1 MTERERQIV
10 YPLLVFALLMG
21 LKGNFQPRLSF
32 EARSIECAELKV
44 SMINGK
50 AVTDSRLPIIVP
62 PPAKNTE
69 ATKDEKKSDEA
80 PGDEATGDEAT
91 GDEATGDEATGDEA
105 TGDEATTVNPDAEA
119 PHATDETQATEAPGE
134 LDGNAEGN
142 QETSELESTESD
154 AGESAEAVDP

>member
-44 SMINGK
+44 SRINGK

-69 ATKDEKKSDEA
+69 ATNDERKS
-80 PGDEATGDEAT
+80 DEATGDEAT
-91 GDEATGDEATGDEA
+91 SG
-105 TGDEATTVNPDAEA
+105 NPDAEA
-119 PHATDETQATEAPGE
+119 SDATDETQATEAAGE
-134 LDGNAEGN
+134 LDGSAEDN
-142 QETSELESTESD
+142 EEISELKSTESD
-154 AGESAEAVDP
+154 SGESGEAVDP

>member
-1 MTERERQIV
+1 MTEQERQIV

-91 GDEATGDEATGDEA
+91 
-105 TGDEATTVNPDAEA
+105 TVNPDAEA

-154 AGESAEAVDP
+154 AGESAEVVDP

>member
-80 PGDEATGDEAT
+80 
-91 GDEATGDEATGDEA
+91 
-105 TGDEATTVNPDAEA
+105 TGDEATTGNPDAEV
-119 PHATDETQATEAPGE
+119 PDATDETQATEAAGE

>member
-50 AVTDSRLPIIVP
+50 AVADSRFPMTVPLP
-62 PPAKNTE
+62 ARNTE
-69 ATKDEKKSDEA
+69 AANDETID
-80 PGDEATGDEAT
+80 
-91 GDEATGDEATGDEA
+91 DEA
-105 TGDEATTVNPDAEA
+105 TGDEATTSKTDADDPDATTDDTQTAEA
-119 PHATDETQATEAPGE
+119 AGE
-134 LDGNAEGN
+134 SNESVEGN
-142 QETSELESTESD
+142 QETTRLTPTESD
-154 AGESAEAVDP
+154 SGESSDAVEP

>member
-80 PGDEATGDEAT
+80 PGDEAP
-91 GDEATGDEATGDEA
+91 GDEA
-105 TGDEATTVNPDAEA
+105 TGDEATTVNPDAKA

-154 AGESAEAVDP
+154 AGESAEVVDP

>member
-69 ATKDEKKSDEA
+69 ATEDEKKS
-80 PGDEATGDEAT
+80 
-91 GDEATGDEATGDEA
+91 DEATGDEATGDEA
-105 TGDEATTVNPDAEA
+105 TGDEATTGNPDAEA
-119 PHATDETQATEAPGE
+119 PDATDDTQATDAAGE

-154 AGESAEAVDP
+154 SGESAEAVDP

>member
-69 ATKDEKKSDEA
+69 ATEDEKKS
-80 PGDEATGDEAT
+80 
-91 GDEATGDEATGDEA
+91 DEA
-105 TGDEATTVNPDAEA
+105 TGDEATTGNPDAEA
-119 PHATDETQATEAPGE
+119 PDATDDTQATEAAGE

-154 AGESAEAVDP
+154 SGESAEAVDP

>member
-50 AVTDSRLPIIVP
+50 AVTDSKLPIIVP

-80 PGDEATGDEAT
+80 P

-154 AGESAEAVDP
+154 AGESAEVVDP

>member
-80 PGDEATGDEAT
+80 ICP
-91 GDEATGDEATGDEA
+91 
-105 TGDEATTVNPDAEA
+105 TT
-119 PHATDETQATEAPGE
+119 
-134 LDGNAEGN
+134 L
-142 QETSELESTESD
+142 SYC
-154 AGESAEAVDP
+154 

>member
-44 SMINGK
+44 SRINGK

-69 ATKDEKKSDEA
+69 ATKDERKS
-80 PGDEATGDEAT
+80 DEATGDEAT
-91 GDEATGDEATGDEA
+91 SG
-105 TGDEATTVNPDAEA
+105 NPDAEA
-119 PHATDETQATEAPGE
+119 SDATDETQATEAAGE
-134 LDGNAEGN
+134 LDGSAEDN
-142 QETSELESTESD
+142 EEISELKSTESD
-154 AGESAEAVDP
+154 SGESGEAVDP

>member
-50 AVTDSRLPIIVP
+50 AVTDSRLPVIVP
-62 PPAKNTE
+62 PPAKNIE

-80 PGDEATGDEAT
+80 TSDEATSG
-91 GDEATGDEATGDEA
+91 
-105 TGDEATTVNPDAEA
+105 NPDAEA
-119 PHATDETQATEAPGE
+119 SDATDETQATEAAGE
-134 LDGNAEGN
+134 LDGSAEDN
-142 QETSELESTESD
+142 EEISELKSTESD
-154 AGESAEAVDP
+154 SGESGEAVDP

>member
-80 PGDEATGDEAT
+80 PGDEAP
-91 GDEATGDEATGDEA
+91 GDEATGDEA

>member
-69 ATKDEKKSDEA
+69 ATEDEKKS
-80 PGDEATGDEAT
+80 DEAT

-105 TGDEATTVNPDAEA
+105 TGDEATTGNPDAEA
-119 PHATDETQATEAPGE
+119 PDATDDTQATDAAGE

-154 AGESAEAVDP
+154 SGESAEAVDP

>member
-80 PGDEATGDEAT
+80 PGDEAP
-91 GDEATGDEATGDEA
+91 GDEA

-154 AGESAEAVDP
+154 AGESAEVVDP

>member
-69 ATKDEKKSDEA
+69 ATEDEKKS
-80 PGDEATGDEAT
+80 
-91 GDEATGDEATGDEA
+91 DEA
-105 TGDEATTVNPDAEA
+105 TGDEATTGNPDAEA
-119 PHATDETQATEAPGE
+119 PDATDDTQATDAAGE

-154 AGESAEAVDP
+154 SGESAEAVDP

>member
-91 GDEATGDEATGDEA
+91 GDEATGDEAT
-105 TGDEATTVNPDAEA
+105 TVNPDAEA

-154 AGESAEAVDP
+154 AGESAEVVDP

>member
-80 PGDEATGDEAT
+80 PGDEAP
-91 GDEATGDEATGDEA
+91 GDEA

>member
-69 ATKDEKKSDEA
+69 ATEDEKKS
-80 PGDEATGDEAT
+80 
-91 GDEATGDEATGDEA
+91 DEA
-105 TGDEATTVNPDAEA
+105 TGDEATTGNPDAEA
-119 PHATDETQATEAPGE
+119 PDATDDTQATDAAGE
-134 LDGNAEGN
+134 SDGNAEGN

-154 AGESAEAVDP
+154 SGESAEAVDP

>member
-91 GDEATGDEATGDEA
+91 GDEAT
-105 TGDEATTVNPDAEA
+105 TVNPDAEA

-154 AGESAEAVDP
+154 AGESAEVVDP

>member
-62 PPAKNTE
+62 PPARNTE

-80 PGDEATGDEAT
+80 PGDEAP
-91 GDEATGDEATGDEA
+91 GDEATGDEA

-154 AGESAEAVDP
+154 AGESAEVVDP

>member
-50 AVTDSRLPIIVP
+50 AVTDSRLPVIVP
-62 PPAKNTE
+62 PPAKNIE
-69 ATKDEKKSDEA
+69 ATKDEKKS
-80 PGDEATGDEAT
+80 DEATGDEAT

-105 TGDEATTVNPDAEA
+105 TSDEATTGNPDAET
-119 PHATDETQATEAPGE
+119 PDATDDTQATEAAGE

-154 AGESAEAVDP
+154 SGESAEAVDP

>member
-80 PGDEATGDEAT
+80 PGDEAP

-154 AGESAEAVDP
+154 AGESAEVVDP

>member
-91 GDEATGDEATGDEA
+91 
-105 TGDEATTVNPDAEA
+105 TVNPDAEA

-154 AGESAEAVDP
+154 AGESAEVVDP

>member
-91 GDEATGDEATGDEA
+91 GDEAT
-105 TGDEATTVNPDAEA
+105 TVNPDAEA

>member
-69 ATKDEKKSDEA
+69 ATEDEKKS
-80 PGDEATGDEAT
+80 
-91 GDEATGDEATGDEA
+91 DEATGDEATGDEA
-105 TGDEATTVNPDAEA
+105 TGDEATTGNPDAEA
-119 PHATDETQATEAPGE
+119 PDATDDTQATDAAGE
-134 LDGNAEGN
+134 SDGNAEGN

-154 AGESAEAVDP
+154 SGESAEAVDP

>member
-44 SMINGK
+44 SRINGK

-69 ATKDEKKSDEA
+69 ATNDERKS
-80 PGDEATGDEAT
+80 DEATGDEAT
-91 GDEATGDEATGDEA
+91 GDEATSG
-105 TGDEATTVNPDAEA
+105 NPDAEA
-119 PHATDETQATEAPGE
+119 SDATDETQATEAAGE
-134 LDGNAEGN
+134 LDGSAEDN
-142 QETSELESTESD
+142 EEISELKSTESD
-154 AGESAEAVDP
+154 SGESGEAVDP

>member
-69 ATKDEKKSDEA
+69 ATEDEKKS
-80 PGDEATGDEAT
+80 
-91 GDEATGDEATGDEA
+91 DEA
-105 TGDEATTVNPDAEA
+105 TGDEATTGNPDAEA
-119 PHATDETQATEAPGE
+119 PDATDDTQATDAAGE

-154 AGESAEAVDP
+154 AGESAEVVDP

>member
-50 AVTDSRLPIIVP
+50 AVTDSRFPVRVP
-62 PPAKNTE
+62 PLVRRAE
-69 ATKDEKKSDEA
+69 AAGEEA
-80 PGDEATGDEAT
+80 
-91 GDEATGDEATGDEA
+91 
-105 TGDEATTVNPDAEA
+105 AEA
-119 PHATDETQATEAPGE
+119 PTKDSDAVDLKSTDSTQAAEPADDTEGSK
-134 LDGNAEGN
+134 EGR
-142 QETSELESTESD
+142 EEASESPANESESP
-154 AGESAEAVDP
+154 ANESESAESPEVIKP

>member
-50 AVTDSRLPIIVP
+50 AVTDSRLPVIVP

-80 PGDEATGDEAT
+80 TS
-91 GDEATGDEATGDEA
+91 
-105 TGDEATTVNPDAEA
+105 DEATTGNPDAEA
-119 PHATDETQATEAPGE
+119 PDATDDTQATEAAGE

-154 AGESAEAVDP
+154 SGESAEAVDP

>member
-91 GDEATGDEATGDEA
+91 
-105 TGDEATTVNPDAEA
+105 TVNPDAEA

>member
-105 TGDEATTVNPDAEA
+105 TTVNPDAEA

>member
-80 PGDEATGDEAT
+80 PGDEAP
-91 GDEATGDEATGDEA
+91 GDEATGDEA

-154 AGESAEAVDP
+154 AGESAEVVDP

>member
-91 GDEATGDEATGDEA
+91 GDEATGDEAT
-105 TGDEATTVNPDAEA
+105 TVNPDAEA